1 MSILILVI
9 KLRSEASFQERMK
22 RLKDYT
28 LDCSQDE
35 PLSGNLKKTFYWV
48 SLEAAKIANKYFPLH
63 VLLMIRNRWK
73 FCNVKIFFL
82 VQSLPQEE
90 ETGHNHDKNLVYLPL
105 HILKTCENIQ
115 RNTISVDRGKFSHW
129 LYWKHVKNVSG
140 ISKFSLV
147 IKSVPFLWLQ
157 HTW

>member
-63 VLLMIRNRWK
+63 VLLMIRNR
-73 FCNVKIFFL
+73 
-82 VQSLPQEE
+82 
-90 ETGHNHDKNLVYLPL
+90 
-105 HILKTCENIQ
+105 
-115 RNTISVDRGKFSHW
+115 
-129 LYWKHVKNVSG
+129 
-140 ISKFSLV
+140 
-147 IKSVPFLWLQ
+147 
-157 HTW
+157 